1 MDIKMIGDFLTKIKR
16 VGTGLGVH
24 MLDTDLTAFIQT
36 RRQTPLVRVHKKD
49 NFFIEEDVTKISNL
63 GLKNLGHIF
72 RERLF
77 MQDLVHQWIMIVQSV
92 SSVYN
97 KVNVRKFVMLFF
109 VDYNVYVY
117 VTITKNIIS
126 FLKINMIFDIH
137 FKINLYQN
145 STF

>member
-24 MLDTDLTAFIQT
+24 MPDTDLTAFIQT
-36 RRQTPLVRVHKKD
+36 RRQTPLARAHKKD

-63 GLKNLGHIF
+63 GLENLGHIF

-137 FKINLYQN
+137 YKINLYQN